1 MSQMSQTHQPFS
13 RVLPFTLV
21 FLLLFFLRE
30 HNSDVYSTFLYSK
43 QPHIFGESLLLPWP
57 ENNQLFYF
65 SVMADPLE
73 HATGLEKQ
81 EMLAKAAGNDVRI
94 SP

>member
-1 MSQMSQTHQPFS
+1 MSQMSQPYQPFS
-13 RVLPFTLV
+13 HVLSFTLV
-21 FLLLFFLRE
+21 FLLPFILRE
-30 HNSDVYSTFLYSK
+30 HNSNIYSTFLYSK
-43 QPHIFGESLLLPWP
+43 QAHIVGESLLLLWP